1 MKSRPES
8 AARPLTNAPTFRTSS
23 ADASDTIEGAG
34 SVPIVRVQDGQ
45 VTSRADWL
53 AVEAPV
59 EIRVLSGPPEER
71 RESQVTIT
79 MRTPGQ
85 DEELAVGFLF
95 CEGLVAHGGDI
106 EGMDRP
112 AEDVVVVHLSP
123 GVAFD
128 AARFER
134 SGFTTSSCGVCG
146 KSALDLIPPART
158 LTNAGGEARVDPE
171 LLQALPDSMR
181 AAQANFERTGGL
193 HAVALFRANGELLY
207 LREDVGRHNALDKL
221 AGRIVQD
228 GVNVQD
234 TLLLLSGRA
243 SYELIQKALACRVPV
258 VAAIGA
264 PSSLAVRTAEA
275 GGQTLVGFL
284 KADGFNIYS
293 GAGRIRLVD

>member
-1 MKSRPES
+1 MQQGSES
-8 AARPLTNAPTFRTSS
+8 ATTPMNADPTTQ
-23 ADASDTIEGAG
+23 GAG
-34 SVPIVRVQDGQ
+34 SVPIVRVEGNRA
-45 VTSRADWL
+45 TSRADWL

-59 EIRVLSGPPEER
+59 EIRGGSGPPEER

-85 DEELAVGFLF
+85 DEELAAGFLF
-95 CEGLVAHGGDI
+95 CEGLISNRDEVEGFDWPADDI
-106 EGMDRP
+106 
-112 AEDVVVVHLSP
+112 VVVHLAP
-123 GVAFD
+123 GVVFD

-146 KSALDLIPPART
+146 KSALDLIPPPRT
-158 LTNAGGEARVDPE
+158 LANAGGEARVDPE
-171 LLQALPDSMR
+171 ILRALPDSMR

-193 HAVALFRANGELLY
+193 HAVALFRENGELLY

-234 TLLLLSGRA
+234 TVLLLSGRA
-243 SYELIQKALACRVPV
+243 SYELIQKALVCRVPV

-293 GAGRIRLVD
+293 GADRIRLVD